1 MKETTTLAEVHA
13 LPTVDI
19 PTAARLIGISRSYAY
34 ELAGTGE
41 FPAKV
46 IKVGTRFRVVS
57 ASLIALLEAGEQA
70 AA

>member
-1 MKETTTLAEVHA
+1 MADLTTIADIANWPL
-13 LPTVDI
+13 TVDV
-19 PTAARLIGISRSYAY
+19 PTAARAFGISRSYAY
-34 ELAGTGE
+34 ELANSGE

-57 ASLIALLEAGEQA
+57 ASVLAVLDGA